1 MNNNEYFFNKYAIED
16 LNNFG
21 ILQNNMM
28 SNINLY
34 QPKEGFEKGNLFPSL
49 YEQYKNYSPA
59 NLIARTE
66 QERMFFEL
74 SSLCFVAHEL
84 NLYLDIYPNNLQ
96 MIQLFNDYRKQA
108 DELKRDYENKYG
120 VINITS
126 LALEQSP
133 FAWVEQPWPWEGMV
147 G

>member
-34 QPKEGFEKGNLFPSL
+34 QQKEGFEKGNLFPSL

-66 QERMFFEL
+66 QERMF
-74 SSLCFVAHEL
+74 
-84 NLYLDIYPNNLQ
+84 
-96 MIQLFNDYRKQA
+96 RKTTHGGEKQRRTGT
-108 DELKRDYENKYG
+108 LRG
-120 VINITS
+120 
-126 LALEQSP
+126 
-133 FAWVEQPWPWEGMV
+133 
-147 G
+147 

>member
-34 QPKEGFEKGNLFPSL
+34 QQKEGFEKGNLFPSL

-84 NLYLDIYPNNLQ
+84 NLYLDIYPNDKNMERLY
-96 MIQLFNDYRKQA
+96 LDSKNKYED
-108 DELKRDYENKYG
+108 LKRNVDLDNLKCPILEKEENKFNPLKYLLWG
-120 VINITS
+120 
-126 LALEQSP
+126 
-133 FAWVEQPWPWEGMV
+133 
-147 G
+147 

>member
-34 QPKEGFEKGNLFPSL
+34 QQKEGFEKGNLFPSL

-126 LALEQSP
+126 SALEQSP
-133 FAWVEQPWPWEGMV
+133 FAWVEQPCPWEGMV

>member
-21 ILQNNMM
+21 ILKNNMM
-28 SNINLY
+28 NNINLY

-59 NLIARTE
+59 DLIARTE
-66 QERMFFEL
+66 QERNFFEL
-74 SSLCFVAHEL
+74 SSLCFAAHEL
-84 NLYLDIYPNNLQ
+84 NLYLDVYPNNLQ
-96 MIQLFNDYRKQA
+96 IIQLFNDYRRKS

-120 VINITS
+120 IINITS
-126 LALEQSP
+126 QSLEQSP
-133 FAWVEQPWPWEGMV
+133 FAWVDQPWPWEGV
-147 G
+147 EK

>member
-34 QPKEGFEKGNLFPSL
+34 QQKEGFEKGNLFPSL

-84 NLYLDIYPNNLQ
+84 NLYLDIYPNDKNMERLY
-96 MIQLFNDYRKQA
+96 LDSKNKYED
-108 DELKRDYENKYG
+108 LKRNVDLDNLKCPILEKEENKFNPLKY
-120 VINITS
+120 
-126 LALEQSP
+126 LL
-133 FAWVEQPWPWEGMV
+133 
-147 G
+147 

>member
-28 SNINLY
+28 SKINLY
-34 QPKEGFEKGNLFPSL
+34 QQKEGFEKGNLFPSL

-74 SSLCFVAHEL
+74 SSLCFEAHEL
-84 NLYLDIYPNNLQ
+84 NLYLDIYQNNLQ

-120 VINITS
+120 VINIK
-126 LALEQSP
+126 ALEFCRLQTT
-133 FAWVEQPWPWEGMV
+133 E
-147 G
+147 

>member
-21 ILQNNMM
+21 ILKNNMM
-28 SNINLY
+28 NNINLY

-49 YEQYKNYSPA
+49 YEQYKNYNPA

-74 SSLCFVAHEL
+74 SSLCFAAHEL
-84 NLYLDIYPNNLQ
+84 NLYLDVYPNNLQ
-96 MIQLFNDYRKQA
+96 MIQLFNDYRRKS

-120 VINITS
+120 IINITS
-126 LALEQSP
+126 QSLEQSP
-133 FAWVEQPWPWEGMV
+133 FAWVDQPWPWEGV
-147 G
+147 EK